1 MNSNY
6 ELKMGVEETCKIL
19 CRKDLT
25 ASEAKEFS
33 TRCAHTRAA
42 AARAQA
48 RCAAAAREAQPCVRL
63 HRMEAQPCSISGGGG
78 SIRRALR
85 PAASALPSLIGSS
98 PPPRPCVPCISPH
111 FLHRLI
117 HTHTHTRIPLPHF
130 LYRLILSLSLSLC
143 VCVCIPLA
151 RFLHRLIH
159 THIHT
164 HTHTHT
170 HTVSLYLTSF
180 IALYSVCVCVCAGS
194 RRTTACTG

>member
-1 MNSNY
+1 MRTHARRS
-6 ELKMGVEETCKIL
+6 
-19 CRKDLT
+19 R
-25 ASEAKEFS
+25 
-33 TRCAHTRAA
+33 TRAGSLCCSCKGGTA
-42 AARAQA
+42 V
-48 RCAAAAREAQPCVRL
+48 CAAASYGGTAMQHQRGRRQHPA
-63 HRMEAQPCSISGGGG
+63 CSS
-78 SIRRALR
+78 
-85 PAASALPSLIGSS
+85 ASRVSS
-98 PPPRPCVPCISPH
+98 PVP
-111 FLHRLI
+111 HRLI
-117 HTHTHTRIPLPHF
+117 SSAAPLCAVYIPSLPSSPYTHTHTHTYPSTSFSLSP
-130 LYRLILSLSLSLC
+130 YTLSLSLSLC